1 MFLDKIRTGDID
13 LRHGY
18 GYIFF
23 DAGTISGPMIA
34 KLVISAVATVASTVM
49 TMQSQ
54 KAAGR
59 NAKALADYNAK
70 LREQEKEANAA
81 YDRARRKQ
89 DARVFRREHGTLEN
103 ELLAE
108 GATGHG
114 FDDIFLDDIFSFES
128 DQLLASYQTEV
139 FGVSKTNQANIATF
153 EGESLKQ
160 QSDLAATGTAIGGVG
175 KLTDLAISAEG
186 LRSKPLETKGPG
198 E

>member
-1 MFLDKIRTGDID
+1 MFLEKIRNGDID
-13 LRHGY
+13 LRYGY
-18 GYIFF
+18 GQRFF
-23 DAGTISGPMIA
+23 EPMSTA
-34 KLVISAVATVASTVM
+34 MVVKLAISAVATVASTVM
-49 TMQSQ
+49 TMQAQ

-59 NAKALADYNAK
+59 NAKALGDYNAQ
-70 LREQEKEANAA
+70 LRAQEKEANAA

-89 DARVFRREHGTLEN
+89 DARIFRREHGTLESD
-103 ELLAE
+103 LLSQ

-128 DQLLASYQTEV
+128 DQLLKTYQTEV